1 MLQPQLLWCWLFCR
15 LVVVVVVVRMLAAA
29 ICPSASSLLLLLR
42 FLLLS
47 KSLQM
52 SCESL
57 AAGTDRVRVCGIPV
71 PKEVAFA
78 DSFVYENAGV
88 EMIFLLT
95 Y

>member
-1 MLQPQLLWCWLFCR
+1 ML
-15 LVVVVVVVRMLAAA
+15 AA
-29 ICPSASSLLLLLR
+29 ICPSASSSLLLLLR

-57 AAGTDRVRVCGIPV
+57 AAGTDRVRVCGVPV

-88 EMIFLLT
+88 EMIFLRT
-95 Y
+95 YW